1 MKTTP
6 LIFLVCIC
14 GWVLTACA
22 APSAPATPTNIPQ
35 LSGRLTFAGSTTVQP
50 LAAQLGQIFQS
61 QYPDIELEI
70 AAGGSSVG
78 IQAAQDGS
86 ADIGMASRSLKDEEK
101 HNIQEFTIA
110 LDVIAV
116 INNPGNP
123 VKDLKLEQLKS
134 IYLGETVNWKE
145 VGGKDQP
152 IIVVV
157 RDVNS
162 GTRTAFDELV
172 LNKNEPTAPKI
183 KTAITAGDVVAIVKD
198 DPAAIGYVGFGNIEE
213 SIRPL
218 SIEGFLPTVNSVH
231 DGSYKLIRPLLLIS
245 GPLSQQPLADTFI
258 QFALS
263 PEGKRVIENGGWI
276 PTK

>member
-1 MKTTP
+1 MKSTP
-6 LIFLVCIC
+6 IVFLIWIC
-14 GWVLTACA
+14 GWFLTACT
-22 APSAPATPTNIPQ
+22 APSATATPTNNPQ
-35 LSGRLTFAGSTTVQP
+35 LSGKLTFAGSTTVQP

-86 ADIGMASRSLKDEEK
+86 ADIGMASRSLKDEERQ
-101 HNIQEFTIA
+101 NIQEFAIA

-123 VKDLKLEQLKS
+123 VKELTLDQLKS
-134 IYLGETVNWKE
+134 IYLGEIANWKE
-145 VGGKDQP
+145 VGGDDQP

-162 GTRTAFDELV
+162 GTRAAFDELV
-172 LNKNEPTAPKI
+172 LDKKEPTASKM
-183 KTAITAGDVVAIVKD
+183 KSAITAGDVVAIVKED
-198 DPAAIGYVGFGNIEE
+198 QAAIGYVGFGNIEE

-218 SIEGFLPTVNSVH
+218 SIDGFLPTVNSVH
-231 DGSYKLIRPLLLIS
+231 DGSYKLTRPLLLIT
-245 GPLSQQPLADTFI
+245 GPLSQQPLADTFT